1 MRYQTILFDLDGT
14 LTDPKPGIT
23 NCIRHALQHMNV
35 PVPDADELTWCIGP
49 PLRASFKKL
58 LATNDDAL
66 AERAITLYRE
76 RFAPIGLYENEV
88 YEGISQLLA
97 ELRATGHTL
106 LVATSKPHVYA
117 NEILRHFDLARH
129 FTAVFGAELTGGD
142 KKSELIGKAVA
153 QVGFDVKR
161 AVMIGDRDVDIFG
174 ARQHS
179 IDAIGVAYGYGGIAE
194 LEDAQPHAIAATVDE
209 LRDLLHVL

>member
-23 NCIRHALQHMNV
+23 NCIRHALQGMGIE
-35 PVPDADELTWCIGP
+35 PASADELTWCIGP

-58 LATNDDAL
+58 LATDDDAL

-88 YEGISQLLA
+88 YEGIPQLLA
-97 ELRATGHTL
+97 SLHQAGHTL

-117 NEILRHFDLARH
+117 TEILRHFDLARY
-129 FTAVFGAELTGGD
+129 FAKVFGAELTGGD
-142 KKSELIGKAVA
+142 KKSELIGKAIA
-153 QVGFDVKR
+153 AVGFDVKR
-161 AVMIGDRDVDIFG
+161 AVMIGDRDVDILG
-174 ARQHS
+174 AKQHAIS
-179 IDAIGVAYGYGGIAE
+179 AIGVAYGYGGIGE
-194 LEDAQPHAIAATVDE
+194 LQGAQPHAIAATVGE
-209 LRDLLHVL
+209 LRSLLL